1 MPVVQ
6 CYARARVALRVG
18 ERSLTSTTTTT
29 TTTTTTRRVGRKQPR
44 GRGVRV
50 RTQASLL
57 GVGTPEV
64 LVIGVVALLVFG
76 PKVGNIFFFFQ
87 SFFFPQFLLMFTL
100 FVFSSKKKNEKLKLK
115 FQFFFL
121 FLGTRRCC
129 KGCGKDVAVVSADNS
144 GAQGS
149 FRGIQNNYRGRD
161 WS

>member
-1 MPVVQ
+1 MRVVE

-29 TTTTTTRRVGRKQPR
+29 TRRVGRKEPR
-44 GRGVRV
+44 ARGVRV

>member
-44 GRGVRV
+44 ARGVRV

-100 FVFSSKKKNEKLKLK
+100 FVFSSKKKKRKIKIKISIFLPLLRDSPMLQRVWERRCGRFSRQFRSSRK
-115 FQFFFL
+115 FQ
-121 FLGTRRCC
+121 R
-129 KGCGKDVAVVSADNS
+129 NS
-144 GAQGS
+144 KQL
-149 FRGIQNNYRGRD
+149 
-161 WS
+161 